1 MKILIVDD
9 DLANCQLIKHLL
21 ASFCE
26 PDIVTNG
33 EKAVNAFLEAHK
45 SKAPYDVIF
54 LDIMMPE
61 KDGHQVLQEI
71 RDWEAKNLKYGE
83 GEGESKIVMV
93 SALDSKD
100 HILSSFKEGC
110 EFFLV
115 KPISKSK
122 VLNVMAE
129 MGYKT

>member
-1 MKILIVDD
+1 MRILIVDD

-21 ASFCE
+21 RPYGK
-26 PDIVTNG
+26 PDIVNNG
-33 EKAVNAFLEAHK
+33 EKAVQAYQSAQSEKEPF
-45 SKAPYDVIF
+45 DVIF

-71 RDWEAKNLKYGE
+71 RLWEQKNLPFGE
-83 GEGESKIVMV
+83 GEVKIVMV
-93 SALDSKD
+93 SALDTKD

-110 EFFLV
+110 EYFLV

-122 VLNVMAE
+122 IQGVMSQ
-129 MGYKT
+129 MGY

>member
-21 ASFCE
+21 E
-26 PDIVTNG
+26 PYGQPDIVNNG
-33 EKAVNAFLEAHK
+33 GLAVKSFLDAHQNK
-45 SKAPYDVIF
+45 EPYDVIF

-71 RDWEAKNLKYGE
+71 RDWEEKNLSYGK
-83 GEGESKIVMV
+83 GEAKVVMV
-93 SALDSKD
+93 SALDTKD

-110 EFFLV
+110 EYFLV
-115 KPISKSK
+115 KPISRAK
-122 VLNVMAE
+122 LINVMSE
-129 MGYKT
+129 MGY

>member
-9 DLANCQLIKHLL
+9 DLANCQLIKHLVM
-21 ASFCE
+21 SFG
-26 PDIVTNG
+26 DSDMANNG
-33 EKAVNAFLEAHK
+33 EKALTAFYKAHEEK
-45 SKAPYDVIF
+45 DPYDVIF

-61 KDGHQVLQEI
+61 KDGHEVLREI
-71 RDWEAKNLKYGE
+71 RDWEAENLSYGK
-83 GEGESKIVMV
+83 GEAKIVMV

-115 KPISKSK
+115 KPISRSK

-129 MGYKT
+129 MGYEE

>member
-21 ASFCE
+21 VSFCE

-33 EKAVNAFLEAHK
+33 EKATNAFLEAHK
-45 SKAPYDVIF
+45 NDSPYDVIF

-71 RDWEAKNLKYGE
+71 RAWEAENLKYGE
-83 GEGESKIVMV
+83 GEAKVVMV

-115 KPISKSK
+115 KPISRSK
-122 VLNVMAE
+122 VLNIMSE
-129 MGYKT
+129 MGY

>member
-1 MKILIVDD
+1 MNILIVDD

-21 ASFCE
+21 VDFSE
-26 PDIVTNG
+26 PDIVDNG
-33 EKAVNAFLEAHK
+33 DKAVKAFLEAHRNK
-45 SKAPYDVIF
+45 KPYDIIF

-71 RDWEAKNLKYGE
+71 REWEEKNLEYGK
-83 GEGESKIVMV
+83 GEAKIVMV

-110 EFFLV
+110 EFYLV
-115 KPISKSK
+115 KPISMSK
-122 VLNVMAE
+122 VMNVMSE
-129 MGYKT
+129 MGY

>member
-21 ASFCE
+21 VSYGD
-26 PDIVTNG
+26 PVIVDNG
-33 EKAVNAFLEAHK
+33 EKAIQSFLDAHREK
-45 SKAPYDVIF
+45 KPYDIIF

-71 RDWEAKNLKYGE
+71 REWENKNLTYGK
-83 GEGESKIVMV
+83 GEAKIVMV

-115 KPISKSK
+115 KPISRSK
-122 VLNVMAE
+122 VLNVMSE
-129 MGYKT
+129 MGF

>member
-1 MKILIVDD
+1 MNLLIVDD

-21 ASFCE
+21 VE
-26 PDIVTNG
+26 YGDPDIVDNG
-33 EKAVNAFLEAHK
+33 DKAVKAFLDGHQK
-45 SKAPYDVIF
+45 NNPYDVIF

-61 KDGHQVLQEI
+61 KDGHEVLREI
-71 RDWEAKNLKYGE
+71 RQWEDENLKYGK
-83 GEGESKIVMV
+83 GEAKVVMV

-110 EFFLV
+110 EYFLV

-122 VLNVMAE
+122 VVNVMTE
-129 MGYKT
+129 MGY